1 MLPSSLSSLPR
12 LNPQDQKV
20 GFVFSWRKLW
30 AFTGPGWLMSL
41 AYLDPGNLEADLQ
54 QGAYTN
60 LQLVWVLWWS
70 TCIGLV
76 LQEMAARL
84 GCVTGKDLAQVARDH
99 FAPWQSIVLYV
110 NMELAIIGSDI
121 QEVIGSAIAL
131 KLLFGLPLY
140 AGCLLTGLD
149 TFTFLAVHYLGVR
162 YLEALICCL
171 IGIMAVCFFVV
182 WGDAGTN
189 GEQLATGW
197 AAPVLPGYAIQQ
209 AVGTMGAVIM
219 PHNLYLHSGLVLSRK
234 LDRTDVA
241 AVAEANAYNL
251 IESSAALLCSFFI
264 NLAVVAAFA
273 AYFFNT
279 DCAAHG
285 LACVPCATINDADGI
300 CSSSQG
306 EICSTS
312 SASEADAGPFLATCD
327 SIGLESAG
335 DALQRAA
342 PNGEVALVIWGV
354 GLLAAGQAATMTAT
368 FAGQIVMDGFLNIK
382 LPQWQRVLLT
392 RVVALGP
399 ALAVSVA
406 TGSDTALFNSINEW
420 LNILQSIQLP
430 FAMLPILKLT
440 SMASIMGE
448 GFRTQGK
455 QAFLVATLACLV
467 LFINFYL
474 LGNFLADPTAPVLH
488 EPWFYA
494 LCALWAVAYLSFL
507 TSLFW
512 NEARA
517 WVAELCGWSQQH
529 RGKVPSEEPPSEQVC
544 QEENAN
550 PLHVPNTIP

>member
-1 MLPSSLSSLPR
+1 
-12 LNPQDQKV
+12 
-20 GFVFSWRKLW
+20 
-30 AFTGPGWLMSL
+30 
-41 AYLDPGNLEADLQ
+41 
-54 QGAYTN
+54 
-60 LQLVWVLWWS
+60 
-70 TCIGLV
+70 
-76 LQEMAARL
+76 MAARL
-84 GCVTGKDLAQVARDH
+84 GCVTGKDLAQVSREH
-99 FAPWQSIVLYV
+99 FAPWQSLVLYV

-140 AGCLLTGLD
+140 AGCLITGLD

-162 YLEALICCL
+162 YLEALICFL
-171 IGIMAVCFFVV
+171 IGTMAVCFFVV

-189 GEQLATGW
+189 GKQLATGW
-197 AAPVLPGYAIQQ
+197 VAPLLPGYAIQQ

-234 LDRTDVA
+234 LDRSDST

-279 DCAAHG
+279 DCAAQG
-285 LACVPCATINDADGI
+285 LACLPCATVNDNDGT
-300 CSSSQG
+300 CSSSHG
-306 EICSTS
+306 DACSTS
-312 SASEADAGPFLATCD
+312 SSGSGIAANVGPHLATCD
-327 SIGLESAG
+327 SIGLERAG

-342 PNGEVALVIWGV
+342 PNGAVALVIWGV

-406 TGSDTALFNSINEW
+406 TGSNTALFNSINEW

-440 SMASIMGE
+440 SMTSIMGE
-448 GFRTQGK
+448 DFRTQGK
-455 QAFLVATLACLV
+455 QAGLVASLACVV
-467 LFINFYL
+467 LFVNFYL
-474 LGNFLADPTAPVLH
+474 LGNFLADPTAPVPH
-488 EPWFYA
+488 EPWLYV
-494 LCALWAVAYLSFL
+494 LCAAWAVAYLSFL

-512 NEARA
+512 AEAKA
-517 WVAELCGWSQQH
+517 WVAELGGRRQQH
-529 RGKVPSEEPPSEQVC
+529 RGGKVPSEEPPEPLD
-544 QEENAN
+544 QETNAN
-550 PLHVPNTIP
+550 PLHAPSTLP